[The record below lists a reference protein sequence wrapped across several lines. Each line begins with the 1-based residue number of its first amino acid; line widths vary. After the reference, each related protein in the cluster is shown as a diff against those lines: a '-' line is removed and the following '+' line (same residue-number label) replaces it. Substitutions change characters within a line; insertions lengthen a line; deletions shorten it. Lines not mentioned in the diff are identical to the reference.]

1 MKRLIGI
8 TLVCVISL
16 GLIPGCSPVVI
27 EGQET
32 SGTSEKA
39 PASPKDDY
47 YRYIN
52 EDRLK
57 EAVFEY
63 GELTAGSA
71 FDQKMIGDQ
80 IESVILDTVSGA
92 GYEKGS
98 EEYLIQT
105 AYNAFRE
112 YDFENEPI
120 PEDLTTVLDEINN
133 VKTVDELL
141 KIDVKLI
148 KDYGLN
154 GMLGISVGT
163 NYFASG
169 ENIMTFVQQT
179 GVLNCD
185 FETVRDDSFAFNSL
199 VNDVKV
205 IMQTMGYDVDS
216 AEGYGRKLAVVA
228 MELYGSTNMDIVDS
242 FWPYEYM
249 SIHSADEINKIFT
262 NIELMEYLEEVG
274 FDLKYCDEFC
284 VVDFDQVVCLNSLFV
299 DENIDA
305 LKTWEICKVYYS
317 FMRFIAPH
325 YILLKGNVKDSYDTP
340 EEQAINEISQMFI
353 DQTDPIYVER
363 FYTKDMD
370 DALRSMC
377 DDIRGGY
384 RELIKNADWLSEA
397 TRNGLLEKLENIIY
411 ITGTDLKRH
420 DNSKYAGI
428 GGNYYQIMIQY
439 NKISRQDFIDS
450 LSKPVDRKEISMSM
464 QMFNA
469 CYDATTNSITITSA
483 ITNAPFFDV
492 NADYYTN
499 LGGLGSVIAHEMG
512 HAFDSDCIVFDKN
525 GVYDPEWIADE
536 DMKVI
541 KERDEKAVSYF
552 EDNFTVFGIYHVDG
566 EQTLGENYADLGGME
581 CVTSLAK
588 NNEDLKKIFEN
599 YATIWSEKAVDEAI
613 IDQIAY
619 DSHSPNLIRTNA
631 ILSSLDS
638 FYEAYGVKE
647 GDGMYIAPGD
657 RVSRWY

>member
-1 MKRLIGI
+1 M
-8 TLVCVISL
+8 V
-16 GLIPGCSPVVI
+16 
-27 EGQET
+27 
-32 SGTSEKA
+32 
-39 PASPKDDY
+39 DY
-47 YRYIN
+47 
-52 EDRLK
+52 
-57 EAVFEY
+57 
-63 GELTAGSA
+63 
-71 FDQKMIGDQ
+71 
-80 IESVILDTVSGA
+80 
-92 GYEKGS
+92 
-98 EEYLIQT
+98 
-105 AYNAFRE
+105 
-112 YDFENEPI
+112 
-120 PEDLTTVLDEINN
+120 
-133 VKTVDELL
+133 
-141 KIDVKLI
+141 
-148 KDYGLN
+148 
-154 GMLGISVGT
+154 
-163 NYFASG
+163 
-169 ENIMTFVQQT
+169 
-179 GVLNCD
+179 
-185 FETVRDDSFAFNSL
+185 
-199 VNDVKV
+199 
-205 IMQTMGYDVDS
+205 
-216 AEGYGRKLAVVA
+216 
-228 MELYGSTNMDIVDS
+228 
-242 FWPYEYM
+242 
-249 SIHSADEINKIFT
+249 
-262 NIELMEYLEEVG
+262 
-274 FDLKYCDEFC
+274 
-284 VVDFDQVVCLNSLFV
+284 DQVVCINSLFA

-305 LKTWEICKVYYS
+305 LKTWEICKVYDS

-325 YILLKGNVKDSYDTP
+325 YILLKGYVRDSYDTP
-340 EEQAINEISQMFI
+340 EEQTINEISQMFI

-384 RELIKNADWLSEA
+384 RELIKNADWLTET

-439 NKISRQDFIDS
+439 NKISRQDLIDS
-450 LSKPVDRKEISMSM
+450 LSKPVDRKEISMPM

-613 IDQIAY
+613 INQIAY

-638 FYEAYGVKE
+638 FYEAYDVKE